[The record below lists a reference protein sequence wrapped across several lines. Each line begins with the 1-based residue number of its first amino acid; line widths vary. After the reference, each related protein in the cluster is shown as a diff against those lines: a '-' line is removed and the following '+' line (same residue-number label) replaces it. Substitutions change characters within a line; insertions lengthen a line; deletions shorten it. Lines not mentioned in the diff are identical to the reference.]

1 MKRLIRMIIVC
12 VNCRQRLCQVLLIIF
27 ELIIFQPI
35 MNGVDSVQRVLQQM
49 RENNADGRNDSIID
63 GYYGK

>member
-1 MKRLIRMIIVC
+1 
-12 VNCRQRLCQVLLIIF
+12 
-27 ELIIFQPI
+27 
-35 MNGVDSVQRVLQQM
+35 MNGIDSVQRVLQQM